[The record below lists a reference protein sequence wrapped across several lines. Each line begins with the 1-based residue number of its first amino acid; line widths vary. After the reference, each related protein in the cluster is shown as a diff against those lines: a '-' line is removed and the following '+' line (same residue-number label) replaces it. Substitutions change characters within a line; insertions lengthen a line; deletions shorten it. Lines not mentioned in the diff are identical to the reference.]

1 MQNEE
6 LVKNIHRLGLENPPD
21 ELGNDFTI
29 VKGDYQYYHYLCDQ
43 YDDRG
48 WGCGYR
54 TLQELVKRT
63 CFCQFGLKQFRDG
76 YKVVYLGNMKCLK
89 KHVNEVF
96 LYLLAQNLWG
106 TS

>member
-21 ELGNDFTI
+21 ELGNDFAI

-54 TLQELVKRT
+54 TLQELVKQT
-63 CFCQFGLKQFRDG
+63 CFSHFGLKWYLDEC
-76 YKVVYLGNMKCLK
+76 KVVYVLK
-89 KHVNEVF
+89 RP
-96 LYLLAQNLWG
+96 L
-106 TS
+106 

>member
-1 MQNEE
+1 MQNDE

-21 ELGNDFTI
+21 ELGNDFAI

-54 TLQELVKRT
+54 TLQELVKKYIFANLVIFSRIQNS
-63 CFCQFGLKQFRDG
+63 FS
-76 YKVVYLGNMKCLK
+76 
-89 KHVNEVF
+89 
-96 LYLLAQNLWG
+96 AQGSTDQNR
-106 TS
+106 

>member
-1 MQNEE
+1 MQNDE

-21 ELGNDFTI
+21 ELGNDFAI

-54 TLQELVKRT
+54 TLQELVKQT
-63 CFCQFGLKQFRDG
+63 CSIWIEKVSGWAQSGLRG
-76 YKVVYLGNMKCLK
+76 YHEMPQKAC
-89 KHVNEVF
+89 E
-96 LYLLAQNLWG
+96 
-106 TS
+106 

>member
-21 ELGNDFTI
+21 ELGNDFAI

-54 TLQELVKRT
+54 TLQ
-63 CFCQFGLKQFRDG
+63 
-76 YKVVYLGNMKCLK
+76 
-89 KHVNEVF
+89 
-96 LYLLAQNLWG
+96 
-106 TS
+106 